1 MLLSNMFQGMLNFE
15 KKFNKERDEHDKK
28 VICFGCHKEGHI
40 IHSCF
45 LFFPHLKGTDDTSR
59 QDRKDK
65 SSKDDFKG
73 RKKTKAMNVIWDVDS
88 DDNNN
93 DSDNETSYSQEV
105 NFALMTMVEDISSDM
120 DVKTIIISKNITDHI
135 TIKVLRKI
143 AESKKPKTQISTMV
157 CAQLTVQVS
166 LKQLSSS
173 SQEEG
178 VKVAPPTSTLEVVK
192 ESTVYFSISMTL
204 EEQLVSLSKV
214 NYFTNLLSDSDESDY
229 EFDPYTISC
238 SSNSSNVYLS
248 HSRILTH
255 FESSSNILKAMIH
268 EIEKM
273 VSIYQS
279 NMDKFERTKSELS
292 KYKGENVI
300 LNV

>member
-15 KKFNKERDEHDKK
+15 KKFNKEIDEHDKK

-45 LFFPHLKGTDDTSR
+45 LLFSHLKGTDGTSR

-73 RKKTKAMNVIWDVDS
+73 RKKAKAMNVIWDVDS
-88 DDNNN
+88 DDDNN

-105 NFALMTMVEDISSDM
+105 NFALMTMVEDISSGM

-143 AESKKPKTQISTMV
+143 AKSKKPKTQLSTMV

-173 SQEEG
+173 SQKG

-192 ESTVYFSISMTL
+192 ESTVSFSINMTL
-204 EEQLVSLSKV
+204 EEQLISLSKV
-214 NYFTNLLSDSDESDY
+214 NYFTNLISDSDESDD

-255 FESSSNILKAMIH
+255 FE
-268 EIEKM
+268 IEKM
-273 VSIYQS
+273 VNIYQS

-292 KYKGENVI
+292 KYKGENAI